1 MAQLWFSQD
10 DYRRSQ
16 VTFLYGPGLT
26 DIPAADGLIYS
37 AIGARICYSKDSPV
51 DIILKDKRVV
61 NFEERVSYLK
71 RLKGW
76 HHYSIFAHS
85 PIWTFQCSSRWDVSL
100 KGVFP
105 YKSFPIYQ
113 KNTFS
118 YILNARHSV
127 ELLGLDIENLMDKNR
142 PVKFYIIRAGMI
154 GFEHKELTEDDAG
167 EHIADEYIIAS
178 YLDIPFYGWLFVIAH
193 GFSRVFTH
201 QLVRHTWLNF
211 SQRSFRYTE
220 TFGIQ
225 CPMSEDMDVFGRN
238 YFYTLA
244 DVAEIPYR
252 KLLERGYKKQDARYL
267 YPMGA
272 RTTIAMSGPML
283 VFEDFIKKRTGKDA
297 QHEIRF
303 VARAIEYF
311 INEVIMK

>member
-1 MAQLWFSQD
+1 MPWFWFGRD
-10 DYRRSQ
+10 DYQRSQ
-16 VTFLYGPGLT
+16 ISFLCDHKVT
-26 DIPAADGLIYS
+26 DASAADGLIYS

-51 DIILKDKRVV
+51 DVILKDKRVID
-61 NFEERVSYLK
+61 FEERKSYLK

-76 HHYSIFAHS
+76 HHYSVFAHS
-85 PIWTFQCSSRWDVSL
+85 PIWAFQRPSCDDVSL
-100 KGVFP
+100 RGSFP
-105 YKSFPIYQ
+105 YKSFPIDQ
-113 KNTFS
+113 ATTFS
-118 YILNARHSV
+118 YILNARHSI
-127 ELLGLDIENLMDKNR
+127 ELLGLDIEKLMDKNR
-142 PVKFYIIRAGMI
+142 PVKFYIIRTGIA

-167 EHIADEYIIAS
+167 EYIADEYIIAS

-225 CPMSEDMDVFGRN
+225 CPMSEDMHVFGRN
-238 YFYTLA
+238 YFYMLA
-244 DVAEIPYR
+244 DIAEIPYR